1 MSPAD
6 KRRER
11 EGRIVGGE
19 RRWKDRKTSAREKKK
34 KKRGGRMKNKL
45 VVRRGRTCWKVLSW
59 PAPVSV

>member
-34 KKRGGRMKNKL
+34 KEAGG
-45 VVRRGRTCWKVLSW
+45 
-59 PAPVSV
+59 